1 MAGLCLAM
9 LLSALD
15 QTIVVTALPT
25 IGLELGDLKAS
36 PWIVTAYLVAAT
48 IVTPLYGKLADI
60 HGGRIMLM
68 VGIAIFIVG
77 SAACA
82 LAPNMILLT
91 GARALQGWAAAG

>member
-1 MAGLCLAM
+1 MKSDAPLEKAELFRVMAGLCLAM

-60 HGGRIMLM
+60 QQTITY
-68 VGIAIFIVG
+68 GIR
-77 SAACA
+77 S
-82 LAPNMILLT
+82 
-91 GARALQGWAAAG
+91 